1 MGIGASDSEQEKENT
16 MGWEQRAR
24 KVEKRKSAMVMT
36 GKGTIRQQNELR
48 EKARQEA
55 RAKARTSAYSAKAFG
70 EVAE

>member
-1 MGIGASDSEQEKENT
+1 MEKWEN
-16 MGWEQRAR
+16 RAR

-55 RAKARTSAYSAKAFG
+55 RAKARTSAYIAKAFG
-70 EVAE
+70 EVEA